1 MEQIG
6 QFLAQLIAAV
16 VAAVITAR
24 RTTNG
29 ITGNIQGQLAGRED
43 TSTTLRESVDEIR
56 DNVGL
61 VLDGVNRMDSR
72 LFVQERKLDEVSK
85 RVTVLEKWK
94 ESA

>member
-1 MEQIG
+1 MEQI
-6 QFLAQLIAAV
+6 AAYIGAIV
-16 VAAVITAR
+16 AAIVAAVITAR

-29 ITGNIQGQLAGRED
+29 ITGNIQGQLAGRDE

-56 DNVGL
+56 DNVSL

-72 LFVQERKLDEVSK
+72 LFVQERKLDDVSK